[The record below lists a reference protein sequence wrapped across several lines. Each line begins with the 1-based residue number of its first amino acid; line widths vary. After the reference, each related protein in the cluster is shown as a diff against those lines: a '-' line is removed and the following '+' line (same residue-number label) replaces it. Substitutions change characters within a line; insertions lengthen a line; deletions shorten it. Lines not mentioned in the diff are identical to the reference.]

1 MTFENNEIHVSF
13 THKIFIV
20 ISLVITKK
28 GNHRYFSVRV
38 KPGTPVTWKIT
49 QLWKKKQEVNR
60 SPENDDGWETGNQL
74 KMLQTV

>member
-28 GNHRYFSVRV
+28 GNHQILFCACQTRDTRNMENY
-38 KPGTPVTWKIT
+38 
-49 QLWKKKQEVNR
+49 LAMEKK
-60 SPENDDGWETGNQL
+60 
-74 KMLQTV
+74 